1 MSKRDKLIALMISR
15 PSTATFADVRAVLEM
30 FGWQL
35 ARTKGS
41 HHAFKKP
48 GHPEEGT
55 LIIPVDG
62 GTRVKRHYLDE
73 VCKKLGLD
81 ELA

>member
-15 PSTATFADVRAVLEM
+15 PSTASFADVRAVLEM
-30 FGWQL
+30 FGYEL

-41 HHAFKKP
+41 HHMFKKAGSTP
-48 GHPEEGT
+48 
-55 LIIPVDG
+55 IPVPVVS
-62 GTRVKRHYLDE
+62 GTKVKRHYLDRI
-73 VCKKLGLD
+73 CKILELD